1 MKTCIECW
9 FYGMGDGTCM
19 CPYSEH
25 LYEVR
30 IPAEACED
38 YTPEEGKEF
47 MGNYRSGLYGYTYLE

>member
-1 MKTCIECW
+1 MKTCVDCW

-30 IPAEACED
+30 ISAEACED
-38 YTPEEGKEF
+38 YTPEEGKE
-47 MGNYRSGLYGYTYLE
+47 GSEI